1 MASTKPRL
9 VTHHTAIVYLPGLV
23 PDLTRMR
30 RSPRRGR
37 LTGRRSIFDVTTRRS
52 RRLLHRVLTASLP
65 TPRYVQPGTIE
76 IAAVGSRGFPEA
88 EADAGR
94 AANETAAK
102 AATTVSLIRSPGK
115 ALGIKA
121 LVRVPPSRSRPH
133 APAHQLYHPY
143 ARNTESSSGYFR
155 PYQRQLDR
163 L

>member
-76 IAAVGSRGFPEA
+76 IAAVGSRGRPEA

-102 AATTVSLIRSPGK
+102 AATTVSLIKSPEK

-121 LVRVPPSRSRPH
+121 LVRVPPSRSRPPCPD
-133 APAHQLYHPY
+133 APALSPLCPEHRKLK
-143 ARNTESSSGYFR
+143 
-155 PYQRQLDR
+155 R
-163 L
+163 LFSPLPAPA